1 MKKIKNI
8 LKSSV
13 LVGGL
18 CLLIMANGWSKD
30 GSLIELA
37 RPYLGEYTCEAIY
50 FNGED
55 KLDDFE
61 YFKLEIGAQGEMKL
75 HIKEKSRKEK
85 TVDLTYEYDDEK
97 KEFLVKTNF
106 SFFKKE
112 ERVPFQDGK
121 LTATLR
127 LGGKQVLVKFSK
139 K

>member
-13 LVGGL
+13 LVGAL
-18 CLLIMANGWSKD
+18 CLFLMANGWSKE

-37 RPYLGEYTCEAIY
+37 CPYLGEYTCEAIY

-55 KLDDFE
+55 KLNDFE
-61 YFKLEIGAQGEMKL
+61 CFKLEICSQGEMKL
-75 HIKEKSRKEK
+75 RIKEKARKEK
-85 TVDLTYEYDDEK
+85 MVNLTYEYDDEK
-97 KEFLVKTNF
+97 KEFLVKSNF
-106 SFFKKE
+106 GIFKKE

-127 LGGKQVLVKFSK
+127 LGGKQVLIKFSK